1 MDYIYSHS
9 LNTSSLRQFQNRL
22 VEKGIAGNDL
32 AVYHE
37 GRLVYRYM
45 TGYRNVEERLPITQN
60 TLYRMFSMTKPITAA
75 VAMQLWEEGA
85 FQLEEP
91 ISMRMPAFSHMQISS
106 ALPDG
111 KQVLTPSAKQIRVI
125 DLLTMTAGFGYDTET
140 PELTAVYNRTAM
152 RHTTQDIATAISMQ
166 PLFFT
171 PSTRWK
177 YSLAYDVLA
186 AYLEVVSGLSF
197 ETLLKKRIF
206 DPLSLLS
213 AGYHHNEDENPLLC
227 HAYRLDLSPKRMRHA
242 GGLHKM
248 LQSPR
253 FEGGGAGLVM
263 TVDDY
268 AKFACALTNYGLS
281 VDNVRILQKNT
292 VMLMTENHLH
302 GLPLKDFE
310 KTLLGSAGYGY
321 GFSVRT
327 YIDPELAHSPAGK
340 GSFDW
345 GGALGTY
352 VLMDPSHQLTVIFA
366 QQKPGYWDMNMLF
379 NLQNEVYAS
388 LLGFAF

>member
-1 MDYIYSHS
+1 MDHTSSHTI
-9 LNTSSLRQFQNRL
+9 NITSLRQFQDGL
-22 VEKGIAGNDL
+22 LEKGVAGNDL
-32 AVYHE
+32 AVYHG
-37 GRLVYRYM
+37 GRPIYRYM
-45 TGYRNVEERLPITQN
+45 TGYRNVEDRLPITQD
-60 TLYRMFSMTKPITAA
+60 TLYRMFSMTKPITAT
-75 VAMQLWEEGA
+75 VAMQLWEEGF

-91 ISMRMPAFSHMQISS
+91 ICERMPAFSHMQVYTGLSS
-106 ALPDG
+106 KKLS
-111 KQVLTPSAKQIRVI
+111 LSPSTKSIRVI
-125 DLLTMTAGFGYDTET
+125 DLLTMTAGFGYNIET
-140 PELTAVYNRTAM
+140 PELTAVYHRTAM
-152 RHTTQDIATAISMQ
+152 RHTVQDIAAAIAMQ

-171 PSTRWK
+171 PGTRWR

-197 ETLLKKRIF
+197 ETLLKNKVF
-206 DPLSLLS
+206 DPLSLS
-213 AGYHHNEDENPLLC
+213 RAGYHHEADENRLLC
-227 HAYRLDLSPKRMRHA
+227 HAYRLDLSQRKIHHA
-242 GGLHKM
+242 GGLHAL

-268 AKFACALTNYGLS
+268 AKIACALTNYGLS

-310 KTLLGSAGYGY
+310 KTLLGKAGYGY
-321 GFSVRT
+321 GFGVRT
-327 YIDPELAHSPAGK
+327 YIDPESAHSLAGK

-352 VLMDPSHQLTVIFA
+352 VLMDPVHQLTFVFA
-366 QQKPGYWDMNMLF
+366 QQKPGYWDINMF
-379 NLQNEVYAS
+379 SHLQRIVYAS
-388 LLGFAF
+388 LLRGAF